1 MQSWMIKIEKS
12 QSWHCGIW
20 CVIQAEEI
28 EDTPGYV
35 FLKLADE
42 AAQKSYNELYKGKKK
57 KRKVKS
63 KRSEKE
69 EDHDDG
75 CISASQVAGKF
86 FGQLDKCIKDCQN
99 ENLLNPE
106 LRQMFKEIKLRM
118 HGPAVQMDVYIEE
131 EKKEKL
137 QKAYNDDDDLEDTAS
152 NLIQIGDQQTS
163 DAQRPDDARRLN
175 RSSSEVYRRTDSN
188 PKLQLHHSISD
199 SGPIISQERK
209 MVKFYSVDMVPVYEM
224 TNGDMYVAKPVK
236 NDEKLKLAWRIS
248 FSLQEK
254 DLLSN
259 MDKDN
264 GCRKQV
270 LRILKVIR
278 NREPGLALLTSY
290 HLKTILL
297 RMIKEKE
304 EKLNWWKMDNIGLC
318 LMECIKELIIELG
331 DKKIPNYFMKE
342 INLLEGMKDITME
355 GIRNR
360 LKHMRNS
367 RSLMDK
373 ILKHQ
378 KIWDLAG

>member
-1 MQSWMIKIEKS
+1 MINPDIVAFDVLCRQRKSKAPQVMSSSNRQMKLQRKI
-12 QSWHCGIW
+12 ITNF
-20 CVIQAEEI
+20 I
-28 EDTPGYV
+28 
-35 FLKLADE
+35 
-42 AAQKSYNELYKGKKK
+42 KGKKK

-63 KRSEKE
+63 KRSGKE

-99 ENLLNPE
+99 ENSLNPE

-137 QKAYNDDDDLEDTAS
+137 QKADNDDDDLEDAAS
-152 NLIQIGDQQTS
+152 NLIQIGDHQIS

-175 RSSSEVYRRTDSN
+175 RSRSEVYRRTDSI
-188 PKLQLHHSISD
+188 PKLQLYHSVSD
-199 SGPIISQERK
+199 TGPIISQERK
-209 MVKFYSVDMVPVYEM
+209 MVKFYSVDMVPVYEIPVRKG
-224 TNGDMYVAKPVK
+224 TEIEWNMYVAKPVK
-236 NDEKLKLAWRIS
+236 NDEKFKLTWRIS
-248 FSLQEK
+248 FSLSEK
-254 DLLSN
+254 VLISD

-290 HLKTILL
+290 HLKTIIM
-297 RMIKEKE
+297 RMMKIKEKDE
-304 EKLNWWKMDNIGLC
+304 RTELVGDGQNRTMSHGLHQTIDNRIGQQ
-318 LMECIKELIIELG
+318 KYSKSFHG
-331 DKKIPNYFMKE
+331 QE
-342 INLLEGMKDITME
+342 INLLEGMKDITRE
-355 GIRNR
+355 CIKNR

-378 KIWDLAG
+378 KI